1 MRLCEYNGWTNWDT
15 WNTYNWLTESEGI
28 YKEARR
34 VSGPNEMRQLFID
47 IFGADLNPKDD
58 IDIDEVNW
66 DEVYESFNE

>member
-1 MRLCEYNGWTNWDT
+1 
-15 WNTYNWLTESEGI
+15 
-28 YKEARR
+28 
-34 VSGPNEMRQLFID
+34 MRQLFID